1 MRILLVDDDAVSL
14 EDLRRSINWEKLGI
28 DRVDV
33 APDPAA
39 AREIL
44 SREAVDIVISDIEM
58 PRETGLDLLRWY
70 REQGLK
76 GKFLLLT
83 CHESFRYASTAVKLH
98 AEEYLMKPFNVEM
111 MELVLQKDQPM
122 PQTS

>member
-1 MRILLVDDDAVSL
+1 MRILLVDDDAVIL

-70 REQGLK
+70 GSRG
-76 GKFLLLT
+76 
-83 CHESFRYASTAVKLH
+83 
-98 AEEYLMKPFNVEM
+98 
-111 MELVLQKDQPM
+111 
-122 PQTS
+122 